1 MITFI
6 FNPQSKTPLY
16 EQLYRFV
23 RTEIERGKLNSD
35 EKLPSKRKLA
45 AHLKVSTVTVETA
58 YAQLEAEGYIRT
70 VPKSGYYVMPYEG
83 HPSDMPAV
91 LQQETPLTDQTNTGY
106 DYDFKTNVVDTGLF
120 PFATWA
126 KLAREVLADSSHEL
140 LNVTHPQGSPAL
152 RSEIAEYLYKFRGI
166 TASPEQIVVGA
177 GSEYLIVLLIQL
189 LGRSG
194 TYALENPCYGK
205 IYKIFKSNDIA
216 TVPVALDEQG
226 LSVAELEKTQADTV
240 HVTPSHQFPLGI
252 VMPVGR
258 RLALLKWAGE
268 KSGRYIIEDDY
279 DSEFRF
285 TGQPIPA
292 LKGLDREDRV
302 IYINAFTKSLA
313 PSLRISY
320 AVLPRRLMDIY
331 RENFM
336 FYSCTVPN
344 FEQYTLSKFLSS
356 GSFERHLS
364 RMRKAYKERRDLLI
378 TAIMQSKLAAV
389 TKIVG
394 ADAGLHFL
402 MMVKNGMSE
411 AELIANARKAG
422 VHIYGLS
429 GYYNFPARDMPAGTL
444 VIGYSGVNPGDM
456 TAAVKRLE
464 KAWSKT
470 DPSLKHT

>member
-6 FNPQSKTPLY
+6 FNTQSKTPLY
-16 EQLYRFV
+16 EQLYRFI
-23 RTEIERGKLNSD
+23 RTEIERGKLSRE

-45 AHLKVSTVTVETA
+45 AHLKISTVTVETA
-58 YAQLEAEGYIRT
+58 YAQLEAEGYIKT
-70 VPKSGYYVMPYEG
+70 VPKSGYYVLPFEAQAQTE
-83 HPSDMPAV
+83 PA
-91 LQQETPLTDQTNTGY
+91 QTDKGTPPAGETSAEY

-126 KLAREVLADSSHEL
+126 KLAREVLAESSHEL

-152 RSEIAEYLYKFRGI
+152 RREIAEHLYKFRGI
-166 TASPEQIVVGA
+166 AASPDQIVVGA
-177 GSEYLIVLLIQL
+177 GSEYLIVLFIQL
-189 LGRSG
+189 LGRTG

-205 IYKIFKSNDIA
+205 IYKIFKSNEII
-216 TVPVALDEQG
+216 TVPVELDEQG
-226 LSVAELEKTQADTV
+226 LSVTALENTQADIV

-258 RLALLKWAGE
+258 RLALLRWANE

-320 AVLPRRLMDIY
+320 AVLPRCLMDVY

-344 FEQYTLSKFLSS
+344 FEQYTLCKFLSS

-364 RMRKAYKERRDLLI
+364 RMRKAYKERRDLLLS
-378 TAIMQSKLAAV
+378 AIAQSELAAV
-389 TKIVG
+389 TRIIG

-402 MMVKNGMSE
+402 MVVQNGMSE
-411 AELIANARKAG
+411 AELVANARQAG
-422 VHIYGLS
+422 VNLLGLS
-429 GYYNFPARDMPAGTL
+429 GYYNFPVKELPAGTL
-444 VIGYSGVNPGDM
+444 VVGYSGIKPGDM

-464 KAWSKT
+464 EAWRKT
-470 DPSLKHT
+470 KSS

>member
-1 MITFI
+1 MITII
-6 FNPQSKTPLY
+6 FEPRLKAPLY

-23 RTEIERGKLNSD
+23 RCEIESGKLKPD

-45 AHLKVSTVTVETA
+45 AHLKISTVTVEAA

-70 VPKSGYYVMPYEG
+70 VPKSGYYVLPFEK
-83 HPSDMPAV
+83 HSPAEPAP
-91 LQQETPLTDQTNTGY
+91 LDKETPPAGEASVVY

-126 KLAREVLADSSHEL
+126 KLAREVLAESSHEL

-152 RSEIAEYLYKFRGI
+152 RSEIVEYLYKFRGI
-166 TASPEQIVVGA
+166 TASPDQIVVGA
-177 GSEYLIVLLIQL
+177 GSEYLIMLLIQL
-189 LGRSG
+189 LGRTG
-194 TYALENPCYGK
+194 IYALENPCYGK
-205 IYKIFKSNDIA
+205 IYKILKSNEVT
-216 TVPVALDEQG
+216 TVPVELDEQG
-226 LSVAELEKTQADTV
+226 LSVTALENTRADIV

-258 RLALLKWAGE
+258 RLALLRWASE

-302 IYINAFTKSLA
+302 VYINAFTKSLA

-320 AVLPRRLMDIY
+320 AVLPRCLMDVY

-344 FEQYTLSKFLSS
+344 FEQYTLCKFLSS
-356 GSFERHLS
+356 NSFERHLS
-364 RMRKAYKERRDLLI
+364 RMRKAYKERRDLLLS
-378 TAIMQSKLAAV
+378 AIAQSKLAGV
-389 TKIVG
+389 TRIVG

-402 MMVKNGMSE
+402 MIVQNGISE
-411 AELIANARKAG
+411 ATLVANARKAG
-422 VHIYGLS
+422 VNLYGLS
-429 GYYNFPARDMPAGTL
+429 GYYNFPVKELPSATL
-444 VIGYSGVNPGDM
+444 VIGYSGVNPGDI

-464 KAWSKT
+464 EAW
-470 DPSLKHT
+470 H

>member
-1 MITFI
+1 MITLI
-6 FNPQSKTPLY
+6 FDPQLKTPMY

-23 RTEIERGKLNSD
+23 RTEIENGKLKRD

-45 AHLKVSTVTVETA
+45 VHLKISTVTVETA
-58 YAQLEAEGYIRT
+58 YAQLEAEGYIKT
-70 VPKSGYYVMPYEG
+70 VPKSGYYVLPFEG
-83 HPSDMPAV
+83 HTAYASPSQKKTLPPAG
-91 LQQETPLTDQTNTGY
+91 DTNTTGKY
-106 DYDFKTNVVDTGLF
+106 DYDFKTNVVDTELF

-126 KLAREVLADSSHEL
+126 KLAREVLAENSNEL

-152 RSEIAEYLYKFRGI
+152 RREIAEHLYKFRGI

-189 LGRSG
+189 LGRTG

-205 IYKIFKSNDIA
+205 IFKIFKSNGIA
-216 TVPVALDEQG
+216 TVPVELDEQG
-226 LSVAELEKTQADTV
+226 LSVAKLEKTHADTV

-258 RLALLKWAGE
+258 RMSLLKWAGE
-268 KSGRYIIEDDY
+268 SDNRYIIEDDY

-302 IYINAFTKSLA
+302 VYINAFTKSLA

-320 AVLPRRLMDIY
+320 VVLPHRLMDLY
-331 RENFM
+331 RENFL

-344 FEQYTLSKFLSS
+344 FEQYTLCKFLS
-356 GSFERHLS
+356 GGYFERHLS
-364 RMRKAYKERRDLLI
+364 RMRKAYKERRDI
-378 TAIMQSKLAAV
+378 FISAVTQSKLATV
-389 TKIVG
+389 TEIVG

-402 MMVKNGMSE
+402 MIVKNGMSE
-411 AELIANARKAG
+411 SELVARARKAG
-422 VHIYGLS
+422 VNLYGLS
-429 GYYNFPARDMPAGTL
+429 GYYNFTVRELPGGTL
-444 VIGYSGVNPGDM
+444 VIGYSGVNPDNI
-456 TAAVKRLE
+456 AAGVKRLE
-464 KAWSKT
+464 DAWCNTK
-470 DPSLKHT
+470 P